1 MATTTSS
8 PRIAIIGAGPSGL
21 VLHLTLVKR
30 GVPST
35 LYEREASPNARIHL
49 GGTLDLRWA
58 YGQRALYENGLE
70 AAFKAVSRPEGD
82 ETRIC
87 GKDGRVLLE
96 LIGDRDIINP
106 EDISP
111 EVDRRA
117 LRQIILDA
125 VPADSVKW
133 GHALTSVTPHGD
145 GTHTLSFA
153 NGHTA
158 VVDVL
163 VGADGGTSRIRPLV
177 SPAQRYYA
185 GITGAELVIPPDVVD
200 RADMADARALVGA
213 GTTYAMEGGN
223 VLIGQRN
230 SDGRVRTYAWF
241 HGPEDWPLPADPSE
255 ARAVL
260 LEKFE
265 GWAPVLRKLIE
276 HGADDAIYH
285 RPLYMLEPGLRW
297 EHVDGV
303 TIIGDAAHVM
313 TPFAGMGAN
322 VSMLDGLEMGLA
334 IAEAVNAGA
343 SKEERE
349 AAIKKAEEKL
359 FEEGAKW
366 TAVTATNMKGA
377 IGPDAPQCMVELYK
391 LMKGIP

>member
-1 MATTTSS
+1 MAT
-8 PRIAIIGAGPSGL
+8 PRIAIIGAGPAGL

-35 LYEREASPNARIHL
+35 LYERDASPSARIHL

-70 AAFKAVSRPEGD
+70 AAFNAVSRPEGD
-82 ETRIC
+82 ETRVC
-87 GKDGRVLLE
+87 GKDGHVLLE
-96 LIGDRDIINP
+96 ILGARDVRP
-106 EDISP
+106 EDLSP

-163 VGADGGTSRIRPLV
+163 AGADGAASRIRPLV
-177 SPAQRYYA
+177 TPAQCYYA
-185 GITGAELVIPPDVVD
+185 GITGAEVVITPDVVD
-200 RADMADARALVGA
+200 RPNMADARALVGN
-213 GTTYAMEGGN
+213 GTACAMQDGKM
-223 VLIGQRN
+223 LIAQRN

-241 HGPEDWPLPADPSE
+241 RGPEDWPLPSDAAE

-276 HGADDAIYH
+276 HGADDAIYR
-285 RPLYMLEPGLRW
+285 RPLYMLPPGLRW

-303 TIIGDAAHVM
+303 TVIGDAAHVM

-349 AAIKKAEEKL
+349 AAIKRAEEKL
-359 FEEGAKW
+359 FEESAKW
-366 TAVTATNMKGA
+366 TAITAANMESA
-377 IGPDAPQCMVELYK
+377 IGPEAPHSTVKSFKKSRGL
-391 LMKGIP
+391 

>member
-1 MATTTSS
+1 MAPTTSP
-8 PRIAIIGAGPSGL
+8 PRIAIVGAGPAGL

-35 LYEREASPNARIHL
+35 LYERDASPSARIHL

-82 ETRIC
+82 ESRIC

-96 LIGDRDIINP
+96 ITGDRDVRP

-111 EVDRRA
+111 EIDRRA

-133 GHALTSVTPHGD
+133 GHALASVTPHGD

-153 NGHTA
+153 NGSTA

-163 VGADGGTSRIRPLV
+163 VGADGGASRVRPLV
-177 SPAQRYYA
+177 TPAQRYYA
-185 GITGAELVIPPDVVD
+185 GLTGAEIVVAPDVVD
-200 RADMADARALVGA
+200 RADMADARALVGN
-213 GTTYAMEGGN
+213 GTTFAMEDGKM
-223 VLIGQRN
+223 LIAQRN

-241 HGPEDWPLPADPSE
+241 RGPEDWPLPADAAE

-260 LEKFE
+260 LAKFE
-265 GWAPVLRKLIE
+265 GWAPVLRKFVE
-276 HGADDAIYH
+276 RGADDGIYH
-285 RPLYMLEPGLRW
+285 RPLYMLPPGLRW

-303 TIIGDAAHVM
+303 TVIGDAAHVM

-343 SKEERE
+343 SKEGRE

-359 FEEGAKW
+359 FEESAKW
-366 TAVTATNMKGA
+366 TTITAANMEQ
-377 IGPDAPQCMVELYK
+377 ITGPEAPQSTVKVFK
-391 LMKGIP
+391 LSKGIP

>member
-1 MATTTSS
+1 MATTTSP
-8 PRIAIIGAGPSGL
+8 PRVAIIGAGPAGL
-21 VLHLTLVKR
+21 VLHLTLIKR
-30 GVPST
+30 GVPSI

-70 AAFKAVSRPEGD
+70 AAFKAVSRPDGD
-82 ETRIC
+82 ETRMC
-87 GKDGRVLLE
+87 GKDARVLLE
-96 LIGDRDIINP
+96 IIADGDTRP

-111 EVDRRA
+111 EIDRPA

-153 NGHTA
+153 NGHTTT
-158 VVDVL
+158 VDLL
-163 VGADGGTSRIRPLV
+163 VGADGGASRIRPLV
-177 SPAQRYYA
+177 SPAQRLYA
-185 GITGAELVIPPDVVD
+185 GLTGAEIVIERDVVD
-200 RADMADARALVGA
+200 RADMADARALIGN
-213 GTTYAMEGGN
+213 GSTFAMEGGK
-223 VLIGQRN
+223 VLAAQRN
-230 SDGRVRTYAWF
+230 SDGRVLTYAWF
-241 HGPEDWPLPADPSE
+241 RGPEDWPLPSDAAE
-255 ARAVL
+255 ARVSL
-260 LEKFE
+260 LQKFE
-265 GWAPVLRKLIE
+265 GWAPVLRKFIE
-276 HGADDAIYH
+276 HGADDGIYH
-285 RPLYMLEPGLRW
+285 RPLYMLQPGLRW

-343 SKEERE
+343 SKEGRE

-359 FEEGAKW
+359 FEESAKW
-366 TAVTATNMKGA
+366 TGITAFNMEKMT
-377 IGPDAPQCMVELYK
+377 GPDAPQSAVDAYK
-391 LMKGIP
+391 LGKGSL